1 MILALYWIAG
11 GLLVGAAALT
21 LWRLTVGP
29 STLDRIVSAD
39 VLISAV
45 LVALCVVMVL
55 FDGDTSLPILLV
67 MSMVAFTGGV
77 SVARM
82 LAPRA
87 AERQR
92 YRRDDEGEQS

>member
-1 MILALYWIAG
+1 MITEALLWAAAAM
-11 GLLVGAAALT
+11 VVVAAALT

-39 VLISAV
+39 VLLSVVLISV
-45 LVALCVVMVL
+45 GISMVMFRTSSALA
-55 FDGDTSLPILLV
+55 ILLV
-67 MSMVAFTGGV
+67 LSMVAFTGGV

-92 YRRDDEGEQS
+92 FRREDGEDG